1 MYKKPIKQQINYLY
15 NYTVY
20 LSVHNFMCK
29 IMDDAELLLTLYDA
43 KSGKSFSENF
53 VVQWPYNKLDQGWSQ
68 TDIFHNFR
76 ALFTVISYINIDFVF
91 HLLTNVVFT

>member
-1 MYKKPIKQQINYLY
+1 MYKKSIKQINYLY

-29 IMDDAELLLTLYDA
+29 IMDDAELLLTLYDT

-53 VVQWPYNKLDQGWSQ
+53 VVRWAASKMDQGWSQ
-68 TDIFHNFR
+68 TDVFHNFR
-76 ALFTVISYINIDFVF
+76 ALFTVIS
-91 HLLTNVVFT
+91 